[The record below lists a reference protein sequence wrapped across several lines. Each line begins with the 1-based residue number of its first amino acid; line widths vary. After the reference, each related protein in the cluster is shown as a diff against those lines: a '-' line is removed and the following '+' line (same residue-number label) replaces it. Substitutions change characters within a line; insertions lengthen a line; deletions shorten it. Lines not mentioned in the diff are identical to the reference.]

1 VDLVVGGSERVKENV
16 VTTLLNL
23 IKSDGDK
30 AMGDIMEA
38 DEVEVAMSALP
49 SGDSGVSARGKS
61 KAKALLRV
69 LESGWVS

>member
-1 VDLVVGGSERVKENV
+1 
-16 VTTLLNL
+16 
-23 IKSDGDK
+23 
-30 AMGDIMEA
+30 MGDIMEA
-38 DEVEVAMSALP
+38 DEVEVAVSALP